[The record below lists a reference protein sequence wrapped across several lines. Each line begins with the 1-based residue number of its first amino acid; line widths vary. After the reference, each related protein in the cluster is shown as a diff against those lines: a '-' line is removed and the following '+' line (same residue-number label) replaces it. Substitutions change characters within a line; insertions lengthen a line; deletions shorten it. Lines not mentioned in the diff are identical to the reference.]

1 MTTEVSKEDLQLKT
15 DNDPSRSPLT
25 PDFTAG
31 LYKYEDLDKVL
42 DLDTALYHYL
52 HSATTPDTI
61 SRENF
66 DIFVNEKIDAAL

>member
-31 LYKYEDLDKVL
+31 LYKYEDLGKVL
-42 DLDTALYHYL
+42 GLDKAL
-52 HSATTPDTI
+52 
-61 SRENF
+61 
-66 DIFVNEKIDAAL
+66 